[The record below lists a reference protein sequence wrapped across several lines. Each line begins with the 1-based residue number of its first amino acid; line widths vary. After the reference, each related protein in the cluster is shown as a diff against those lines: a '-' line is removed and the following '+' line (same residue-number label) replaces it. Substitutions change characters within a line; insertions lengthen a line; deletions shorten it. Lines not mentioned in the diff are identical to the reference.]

1 MGKRIML
8 AIVGAGIG
16 SLAGVVAAFLGAGNI
31 ALIAGGAILRE
42 SDRAELACTRI
53 TSPRVCQ
60 V

>member
-31 ALIAGGAILRE
+31 ALIAGGAIGAVVPQFILG
-42 SDRAELACTRI
+42 
-53 TSPRVCQ
+53 PPGK
-60 V
+60 